1 MWNVSNVEQTRPF
14 GKKDDSRRSLA
25 IRVPSVIVP
34 QRSVD
39 FNILVNPTHEAF
51 SDIHWQRGS
60 SFAFDPRLFFNET
73 SV

>member
-1 MWNVSNVEQTRPF
+1 LEQTRRF
-14 GKKDDSRRSLA
+14 GKNWIDSRRSLA

-34 QRSVD
+34 HTSVD

-51 SDIHWQRGS
+51 SGIQWRRGDR
-60 SFAFDPRLFFNET
+60 FAFDPRLFFGET